1 MPEQEAELEP
11 EMESMPEAD
20 AEPEPAPESPEVPVQ
35 APEPPKP
42 AGPPLCIY
50 LNGEALVLPGKADG
64 APYYLMDLLDRSGID
79 FTTLNCPV
87 VLRVNEAD
95 APFTQ
100 ELQNNDQVVI
110 RRGGRRSSLLE

>member
-1 MPEQEAELEP
+1 MPEDQEEGAVL
-11 EMESMPEAD
+11 A
-20 AEPEPAPESPEVPVQ
+20 AEPEPVPAPVEVPQ
-35 APEPPKP
+35 PEPPKP

-64 APYYLMDLLDRSGID
+64 APYYMMDLLDRSGID
-79 FTTLNCPV
+79 FATLDCPV
-87 VLRVNEAD
+87 ILRVNEAD

-110 RRGGRRSSLLE
+110 RRGGRRSGPLE